1 MDVTKI
7 KEIGEKWSSA
17 GAACLL
23 TMVQGNVLAL
33 SFPHWITA
41 AKTASGATVIYMI
54 CLYLPKIGEWLKT
67 RLGGSVLIGI
77 ATFFADLGV
86 HPTHFGLPHMEA
98 VTTALG
104 AAVISFLLYKQLHRV

>member
-7 KEIGEKWSSA
+7 KDIGEKWSSA

-33 SFPHWITA
+33 NFPHWITA
-41 AKTASGATVIYMI
+41 AKTASGATIIYLI

-77 ATFFADLGV
+77 AAFFADLGV
-86 HPTHFGLPHMEA
+86 HPTHFGYWWTEA
-98 VTTALG
+98 LVTAIG
-104 AAVISFLLYKQLHRV
+104 ATVVSFLLYKQLNRV